1 MTAIPSLYQQL
12 EAAVRYKKKS
22 KEETS
27 MRAKLRNARLHETFK
42 AIVQSG
48 KNLTMRQVIEL
59 TGFSYPTTH
68 AHVQI
73 LVKQELIVSWKIKH
87 NNFDVVIV
95 SSTDKGREYYRDG
108 SAPEWE

>member
-1 MTAIPSLYQQL
+1 MTAIPSMYEQL
-12 EAAVRYKKKS
+12 DAARKYVKRQRDSTSVRAQN
-22 KEETS
+22 
-27 MRAKLRNARLHETFK
+27 RDCRLNKTFR

-48 KNLTMRQVIEL
+48 KNLTLRQVIEL

-73 LVKQELIVSWKIKH
+73 LVKQELIASWKIKH